1 MTKKKIPAWLL
12 LCIISVVAGLA
23 LGFTNAL
30 TEDTIAANDAAT
42 SAEARKTVMADAEEF
57 VQLELAD
64 GSEVDECFEAKK
76 GGETI
81 GYVVKAT
88 ADGYGGKIEVTVGI
102 DNNGMITG
110 ISCGGSDFSET
121 AGLGAKVK
129 EASFTD
135 QFAGM
140 TAPVELTKDGGQ
152 VDSVTAASRSSRAVC
167 KAVNLACDYAATLLG
182 K

>member
-1 MTKKKIPAWLL
+1 MKKIPAWLL
-12 LCIISVVAGLA
+12 LCIISLVAGLA

-30 TEDTIAANDAAT
+30 TKDEIARQDEASN
-42 SAEARKTVMADAEEF
+42 ELARKTVMSEADEF
-57 VQLELAD
+57 VQLDVAAD
-64 GSEVDECFEAKK
+64 SGVDYCYEAKK

-81 GYVVKAT
+81 GYVAKAS

-110 ISCGGSDFSET
+110 ISCGGSGFSET
-121 AGLGAKVK
+121 PAKF
-129 EASFTD
+129 SD

-140 TAPVELTKDGGQ
+140 SAPVSITKDGGQ

-167 KAVNLACDYAATLLG
+167 KAVNAACDYVAAMG
-182 K
+182 N